1 MDRCIVSCFFDSQ
14 CSCVCVCVCVCACVC
29 VCVRALCCSGWRSTV
44 TSRPTTRSHGVSLW
58 IYMCRNTWLHALSP
72 DIVVVVW
79 LAVVDAAI
87 DWEFV
92 AYFVKV
98 VKIRFCTSLLS
109 ILSHKH
115 ELRLCRFQ
123 AHILY
128 LNFGIDT
135 LWHTRTSRSVASADI
150 TIPFPSL
157 TNCISTFASTISI
170 ISVILNDSE
179 FYF

>member
-14 CSCVCVCVCVCACVC
+14 CSCVCVCVRACVRC
-29 VCVRALCCSGWRSTV
+29 VAAADG
-44 TSRPTTRSHGVSLW
+44 RPWPVGL
-58 IYMCRNTWLHALSP
+58 LHAVTASVCGSTCVATRDCTHCRSP

-92 AYFVKV
+92 AYFLKV

-135 LWHTRTSRSVASADI
+135 LWHTRTSRSVASAGI

-157 TNCISTFASTISI
+157 TNCISTFAWTISI